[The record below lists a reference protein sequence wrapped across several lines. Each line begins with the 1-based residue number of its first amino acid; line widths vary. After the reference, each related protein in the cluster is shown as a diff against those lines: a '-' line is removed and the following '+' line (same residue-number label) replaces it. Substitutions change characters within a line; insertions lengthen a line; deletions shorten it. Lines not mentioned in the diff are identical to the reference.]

1 MKRRTRSW
9 LFYLYS
15 TANILGS
22 TLALGGISLFF
33 LGLISDYW
41 YLIVPGLYAVGYR
54 LAPKQ
59 IDLHLDSQLTKEDE
73 MKAAEKLINHAIGHL
88 SSPAADALDRVW
100 TILGDLLK
108 RLDRFDP
115 HDKVVHDIHQ
125 TATRHL
131 PDLLIPYLELP
142 PAFARFHP
150 LKDNKTAREL
160 LIEQLNKLES
170 TLSQTLH
177 DALNQDVEKIRI
189 QGAFLDKT
197 FARGKDW
204 LPL

>member
-1 MKRRTRSW
+1 MPKSW

-15 TANILGS
+15 TANIIGS
-22 TLALGGISLFF
+22 ALALVGLVLFF
-33 LGLISDYW
+33 ISIIEDFW
-41 YLIVPGLYAVGYR
+41 YLIVLGLYVVGYR

-59 IDLHLDSQLTKEDE
+59 IDLQLDTQLAKEDK
-73 MKAAEKLINHAIGHL
+73 MKAAEKLINHAIEHL
-88 SSPAADALDRVW
+88 SAPADDALSRVW
-100 TILGDLLK
+100 AILSDLLK
-108 RLDRFDP
+108 RMDRFDP

-131 PDLLIPYLELP
+131 PDLITPYLELP

-150 LKDNKTAREL
+150 LKEHKTARDL
-160 LIEQLNKLES
+160 LIEQLNKLEE
-170 TLSQTLH
+170 TLNQTLH
-177 DALNQDVEKIRI
+177 DALNQDIEKIRV

>member
-1 MKRRTRSW
+1 MRARTL

-15 TANILGS
+15 TGNILGS
-22 TLALGGISLFF
+22 LLAIAGLGLFF
-33 LGLISDYW
+33 LGIISDYW
-41 YLIVPGLYAVGYR
+41 YLIVAGLYAVGYR

-59 IDLHLDSQLTKEDE
+59 VDIHLDIQLAKEDE
-73 MKAAEKLINHAIGHL
+73 MKAAEKLISHAIEHL
-88 SSPAADALDRVW
+88 SAPAADALNRVW
-100 TILGDLLK
+100 VVLNDLMK

-115 HDKVVHDIHQ
+115 HDKLVHDIHR

-131 PDLLIPYLELP
+131 PDLITPYLELP

-150 LKDNKTAREL
+150 LKDHKTARDL
-160 LIEQLNKLES
+160 FIEQMNNLEKPLN
-170 TLSQTLH
+170 QTLH
-177 DALNQDVEKIRI
+177 HPLNQDIEKIRI
-189 QGAFLDKT
+189 QGVFLDKI

>member
-1 MKRRTRSW
+1 MNRRTRPW

-22 TLALGGISLFF
+22 ALALGGIGLFF
-33 LGLISDYW
+33 LGLIGDYW
-41 YLIVPGLYAVGYR
+41 YLIVLGLYGVGYR

-59 IDLHLDSQLTKEDE
+59 VDLHLDTQLAKEDE
-73 MKAAEKLINHAIGHL
+73 MKAAEKLIKHAIEHL
-88 SSPAADALDRVW
+88 SSPAADALNRVW
-100 TILGDLLK
+100 SILGDLLK

-150 LKDNKTAREL
+150 LKDNKTARDL
-160 LIEQLNKLES
+160 LIEQLNKLET
-170 TLSQTLH
+170 TLNQTLH

-189 QGAFLDKT
+189 QGAFLDQT

>member
-22 TLALGGISLFF
+22 ALALGGIGLFF
-33 LGLISDYW
+33 AGLIGDYW
-41 YLIVPGLYAVGYR
+41 YLIVLGLYGVGYR
-54 LAPKQ
+54 LAPRQ
-59 IDLHLDSQLTKEDE
+59 ADLHFDTQLAKEDE
-73 MKAAEKLINHAIGHL
+73 MKAAEKLINHAIEHL
-88 SSPAADALDRVW
+88 SSPAADALNRVW
-100 TILGDLLK
+100 TVLGDLLK

-125 TATRHL
+125 TATHHL

-160 LIEQLNKLES
+160 LIEQLNKLEK
-170 TLSQTLH
+170 TLNQTLH

-189 QGAFLDKT
+189 QGAFLDQT